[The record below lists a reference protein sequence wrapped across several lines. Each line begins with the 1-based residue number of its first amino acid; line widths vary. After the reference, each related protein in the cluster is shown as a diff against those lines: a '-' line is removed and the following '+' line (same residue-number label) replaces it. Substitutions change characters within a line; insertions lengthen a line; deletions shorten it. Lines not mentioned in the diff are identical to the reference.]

1 MIRLV
6 LVALLWG
13 AVLGCSILPSSG
25 PVPDLYTLTATPST
39 GLEAVEWPLAIEEP
53 VPTGGLGTDRI
64 AVRPSPLELQ
74 YFSKV
79 RWAERVPRMIQTL
92 LIQSF
97 QDSGAFPAVTR
108 QPIGLHRGHSLRTE
122 LRAFEVEKFAKG
134 QAPLV
139 RVAITAQL
147 VTCRAKR
154 SWPRK
159 PGRPAGSPRVPRW
172 SRRGR
177 LRRSAGRRG
186 GGDVGV
192 GGRPEGA
199 VRLRGVTMGTARA
212 WGVAPGCDVFGP
224 LALEIPFR
232 RAEGPVPYQPG
243 ATAQASGPRALS
255 SLVIRLPLRPQQG
268 PRRR

>member
-25 PVPDLYTLTATPST
+25 PVPDLYTLTATPSA
-39 GLEAVEWPLAIEEP
+39 GLNAVDWPLAIEEP

-64 AVRPSPLELQ
+64 AVRPSPLELR

-79 RWAERVPRMIQTL
+79 RWAERVPRMVQTL

-139 RVAITAQL
+139 RVVITAQL
-147 VTCRAKR
+147 VTL
-154 SWPRK
+154 PREEIVATK
-159 PGRPAGSPRVPRW
+159 TWEARRVAQGSEMVAVVAAFDEALDAVVAEMLTWVAGQKVP
-172 SRRGR
+172 
-177 LRRSAGRRG
+177 
-186 GGDVGV
+186 
-192 GGRPEGA
+192 
-199 VRLRGVTMGTARA
+199 
-212 WGVAPGCDVFGP
+212 
-224 LALEIPFR
+224 
-232 RAEGPVPYQPG
+232 
-243 ATAQASGPRALS
+243 
-255 SLVIRLPLRPQQG
+255 
-268 PRRR
+268 

>member
-25 PVPDLYTLTATPST
+25 PVPDLYTLTATPSA
-39 GLEAVEWPLAIEEP
+39 GLDPVEWPLAIEEP

-64 AVRPSPLELQ
+64 AVRPSPLELR

-79 RWAERVPRMIQTL
+79 RWAERVPRMVQTL

-147 VTCRAKR
+147 VTL
-154 SWPRK
+154 PREEIVATK
-159 PGRPAGSPRVPRW
+159 TWEARRVAQGSEMVAVVAAFDEALDAVVTEMLTWVAGQTVP
-172 SRRGR
+172 
-177 LRRSAGRRG
+177 
-186 GGDVGV
+186 
-192 GGRPEGA
+192 
-199 VRLRGVTMGTARA
+199 
-212 WGVAPGCDVFGP
+212 
-224 LALEIPFR
+224 
-232 RAEGPVPYQPG
+232 
-243 ATAQASGPRALS
+243 
-255 SLVIRLPLRPQQG
+255 
-268 PRRR
+268 

>member
-25 PVPDLYTLTATPST
+25 PVPDLYTLTATPSA
-39 GLEAVEWPLAIEEP
+39 GLDPVEWPLAIEEP

-64 AVRPSPLELQ
+64 AVRPSPLELR

-79 RWAERVPRMIQTL
+79 RWAERVPRMVQTL

-147 VTCRAKR
+147 VTL
-154 SWPRK
+154 PREEIVATK
-159 PGRPAGSPRVPRW
+159 TWEARRVAQGSEMVAVVAAFDEALDAVVAEMLTWVAGQTVP
-172 SRRGR
+172 
-177 LRRSAGRRG
+177 
-186 GGDVGV
+186 
-192 GGRPEGA
+192 
-199 VRLRGVTMGTARA
+199 
-212 WGVAPGCDVFGP
+212 
-224 LALEIPFR
+224 
-232 RAEGPVPYQPG
+232 
-243 ATAQASGPRALS
+243 
-255 SLVIRLPLRPQQG
+255 
-268 PRRR
+268 

>member
-1 MIRLV
+1 MIRHV

-25 PVPDLYTLTATPST
+25 PVPDLYTLTATPSA
-39 GLEAVEWPLAIEEP
+39 GLDPVEWPLAIEEP

-64 AVRPSPLELQ
+64 AVRPSPLELR

-79 RWAERVPRMIQTL
+79 RWAERVPRMVQTL

-147 VTCRAKR
+147 VTL
-154 SWPRK
+154 PREEIVATK
-159 PGRPAGSPRVPRW
+159 TWEARRVAQGSEMVAVVAAFDEALDAVVAEMLTWVAGQTVP
-172 SRRGR
+172 
-177 LRRSAGRRG
+177 
-186 GGDVGV
+186 
-192 GGRPEGA
+192 
-199 VRLRGVTMGTARA
+199 
-212 WGVAPGCDVFGP
+212 
-224 LALEIPFR
+224 
-232 RAEGPVPYQPG
+232 
-243 ATAQASGPRALS
+243 
-255 SLVIRLPLRPQQG
+255 
-268 PRRR
+268 